1 MKVLFQDSSVLVL
14 NKIKDLL
21 LEAGFG
27 ARGTLQS
34 DRTQFFLC
42 LCKNLLMQVIS
53 PSRIVQLLSGCSKAV
68 VTFVTLKGKERI
80 YMHSTDSRIHTVTAV
95 KQPELLS

>member
-1 MKVLFQDSSVLVL
+1 MKVLFQDSPVLVL
-14 NKIKDLL
+14 NTIKDLL
-21 LEAGFG
+21 LEAGFW

-42 LCKNLLMQVIS
+42 LCKDLLMQVIT

-68 VTFVTLKGKERI
+68 VTFVTLERQGENL
-80 YMHSTDSRIHTVTAV
+80 YAFHRFKDPHSNS
-95 KQPELLS
+95 S